1 MAIIERMF
9 PQIPVVLRSDLQYSG
24 DLVLRGGDKEKARKR
39 EGNVRKVAKEDERN
53 RNSGTKE

>member
-9 PQIPVVLRSDLQYSG
+9 PQIPVVLRSDLQHSG

-39 EGNVRKVAKEDERN
+39 EGNVRKVAEEDERN